1 MGSYRAHRLLLN
13 LYRNNVIFPLL
24 NFGVQTTF
32 AWADLNFWTLA
43 THIDAF
49 PVRRWFSLL
58 VPSVANCANST
69 TGDRWERSSAA
80 QPSLVLLSQRSG
92 SVICL
97 RSGGW
102 HQPALV
108 LARPPLRLS
117 QKLRLSSPSAAGAA
131 LFTLTP
137 LFRLL
142 SLSPLPSRFCLWPEI
157 QLTCVWILQTYIKR
171 VLRSCM
177 PAHMCRD
184 YKSPVGGGR
193 YGSDK
198 RATLATAAH
207 MLDRLSRSPCSS
219 EDNQDVSFE

>member
-1 MGSYRAHRLLLN
+1 MGAEQR
-13 LYRNNVIFPLL
+13 
-24 NFGVQTTF
+24 
-32 AWADLNFWTLA
+32 
-43 THIDAF
+43 
-49 PVRRWFSLL
+49 
-58 VPSVANCANST
+58 CA
-69 TGDRWERSSAA
+69 E
-80 QPSLVLLSQRSG
+80 QPSLVPLSQRSS

-97 RSGGW
+97 CSGGW

-137 LFRLL
+137 LFRLS

-177 PAHMCRD
+177 PAHMCRGS
-184 YKSPVGGGR
+184 KSPVGGR

-198 RATLATAAH
+198 RARLATAAH
-207 MLDRLSRSPCSS
+207 MLDRMSRSPCSS
-219 EDNQDVSFE
+219 EHNQEVPFE